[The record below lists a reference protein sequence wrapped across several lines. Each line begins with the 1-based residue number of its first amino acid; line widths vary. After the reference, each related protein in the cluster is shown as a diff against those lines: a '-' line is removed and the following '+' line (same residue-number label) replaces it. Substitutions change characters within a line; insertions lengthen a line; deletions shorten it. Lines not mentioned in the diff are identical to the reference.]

1 MESNR
6 LFRTT
11 NSRSNSGS
19 ESRGPVVA
27 RYNKPLNGAFCAA
40 ADREG
45 LISVSTI
52 EVFVNYLT
60 ELNMS
65 NLHKVTGSMI
75 GDVVS
80 LPPMMK
86 HFKPASTVSNN
97 SIPDV
102 IVSDTSLQSD
112 AHCDLPLLS
121 NYNRDELI
129 ARENYLLQI
138 EQRRILEIAARE
150 RKAYAD
156 SLIDR
161 FELTGSNLPA
171 DSNPRQLHLF

>member
-1 MESNR
+1 
-6 LFRTT
+6 L
-11 NSRSNSGS
+11 NS
-19 ESRGPVVA
+19 
-27 RYNKPLNGAFCAA
+27 AFCSA

-65 NLHKVTGSMI
+65 KLHKVTGSMI
-75 GDVVS
+75 GDGVS
-80 LPPMMK
+80 LTPLMK
-86 HFKPASTVSNN
+86 HFKPAGTVSSH

-102 IVSDTSLQSD
+102 IVSDTSLLSE
-112 AHCDLPLLS
+112 AHSELPLLS

-129 ARENYLLQI
+129 TREKYLLQI
-138 EQRRILEIAARE
+138 EQRCLLEIAARE
-150 RKAYAD
+150 RKGYAD
-156 SLIDR
+156 SLIGR
-161 FELTGSNLPA
+161 FELTGSDLPA

>member
-1 MESNR
+1 
-6 LFRTT
+6 
-11 NSRSNSGS
+11 
-19 ESRGPVVA
+19 
-27 RYNKPLNGAFCAA
+27 
-40 ADREG
+40 
-45 LISVSTI
+45 
-52 EVFVNYLT
+52 
-60 ELNMS
+60 MS

-75 GDVVS
+75 GDGVS
-80 LPPMMK
+80 LTPMMK
-86 HFKPASTVSNN
+86 HFIPAGTVSSH

-102 IVSDTSLQSD
+102 IVSGASLQRKALS
-112 AHCDLPLLS
+112 DLPLLS

-156 SLIDR
+156 SLVDR